1 MQYGETLW
9 RQWISRAYNIKVS
22 ALLVPVPSP
31 VKLLIGLFERGK
43 FCFHCNARG
52 TLRCFCIE
60 NSSAGTLVKED
71 ARSLVAAL
79 ARESEWIDVNVH
91 I

>member
-1 MQYGETLW
+1 
-9 RQWISRAYNIKVS
+9 
-22 ALLVPVPSP
+22 
-31 VKLLIGLFERGK
+31 
-43 FCFHCNARG
+43 
-52 TLRCFCIE
+52 
-60 NSSAGTLVKED
+60 VKED